1 MKERPTIN
9 AIRKKKERDFTPV
22 SSSSLSS
29 SSIKSR
35 AFVPPF
41 LCHFSAFFLS
51 TKERFEINRKTLKPL
66 NTERA
71 QQQQTS
77 PKYFKKRE

>member
-29 SSIKSR
+29 SSLKSR

-41 LCHFSAFFLS
+41 LCHFAAFFIH
-51 TKERFEINRKTLKPL
+51 KRE
-66 NTERA
+66 
-71 QQQQTS
+71 QTS